1 MIGGFNP
8 GRKPEVQP
16 MTETDFARK
25 TDLARKLD
33 QLDYLLND
41 PDAPIRPGQVWAL
54 LAEISRHE
62 AAAADG
68 GRDTATH

>member
-1 MIGGFNP
+1 MIAGFT
-8 GRKPEVQP
+8 GRQTPEGQP
-16 MTETDFARK
+16 MTE

-41 PDAPIRPGQVWAL
+41 PDAPMRPGQVWAL

-62 AAAADG
+62 MALADG
-68 GRDTATH
+68 AREAAIR